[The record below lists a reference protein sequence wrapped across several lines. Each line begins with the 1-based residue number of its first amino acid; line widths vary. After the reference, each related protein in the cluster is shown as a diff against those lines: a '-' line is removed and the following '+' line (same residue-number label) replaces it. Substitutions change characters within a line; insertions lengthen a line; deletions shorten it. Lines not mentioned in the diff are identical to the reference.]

1 MKVGIIIYT
10 PAQVHFYKNIIKRLR
25 NDGHDVYVLARGYG
39 ETLDLLNELQ
49 IPHYS
54 FTKAPVS
61 RLGKAFNL
69 PIDVY
74 RAYRYLKPMNV
85 DVITGYG
92 IVNTITSRLLGA
104 TDIVYNDSEPIAA
117 PPSYTM
123 QVRIFKLL
131 TNAIITPSSF
141 RESLGG
147 KQVKV
152 DSFKEMA
159 YLHPDYYRPNDNIYA
174 LLGINKSEPYTLLR
188 FNAFDAVHDMGIKG
202 FSPGDKIELV
212 RGLEKYG
219 HVFISAEGSV
229 PEEIKPN
236 VLHTPKNRIHDVIY
250 HAKLLV
256 TDTQTMAT
264 EAALL
269 GIPTIRCNSFVGP
282 KDMGNFIEL
291 ENTYGLM
298 FNYND
303 PGKAIDKALELAA
316 IKDLAAIWQQKMNK
330 LMSNSVDI
338 NDFMAWFIE
347 NYPESFRRV
356 KEDPATQ
363 NQFRRAGA
371 VKAA

>member
-25 NDGHDVYVLARGYG
+25 NDGNEVYVLARGYG
-39 ETLDLLNELQ
+39 ETLNLLNELQ
-49 IPHYS
+49 IPYYS
-54 FTKAPVS
+54 FTKAPAS
-61 RLGKAFNL
+61 KLGKALNL
-69 PIDVY
+69 PLDVS
-74 RAYRYLKPMNV
+74 RAYRYLHARGV
-85 DVITGYG
+85 EVVTGYG
-92 IVNTITSRLLGA
+92 IINTLTSRLLGA
-104 TDIVYNDSEPIAA
+104 IDIVYNDSEPIAA

-141 RESLGG
+141 RESLGR

-159 YLHPDYYRPNDNIYA
+159 YLHPAYYQPNDNIYE
-174 LLGINKSEPYTLLR
+174 LLGINKSEPFTLLR
-188 FNAFDAVHDMGIKG
+188 FNAFDAVHDVGIKG
-202 FSPGDKIELV
+202 FSSGDKIELV
-212 RGLEKYG
+212 RELEKYG
-219 HVFISAEGSV
+219 HVFISAEGAV

-236 VLHTPKNRIHDVIY
+236 VLRIPKNRIHDVIY
-250 HAKLLV
+250 YAKLLV

-269 GIPTIRCNSFVGP
+269 GTPTIRCNSFVGP

-303 PGKAIDKALELAA
+303 TRKAINKALELVA
-316 IKDLAAIWQQKMNK
+316 IKDLDAIWQQKMNN

-338 NDFMAWFIE
+338 NDFMVWFIE
-347 NYPESFRRV
+347 NYPESFRMV
-356 KEDPATQ
+356 KKDPAMQ
-363 NQFRRAGA
+363 YQFRRSGA
-371 VKAA
+371 IKAA

>member
-1 MKVGIIIYT
+1 MNVGIIIYT

-25 NDGHDVYVLARGYG
+25 NDGNNVHVLARGYG

-49 IPHYS
+49 IPYYS

-61 RLGKAFNL
+61 KLGKALNL
-69 PIDVY
+69 PLDVY
-74 RAYRYLKPMNV
+74 RAYRYLKARNV
-85 DVITGYG
+85 TIVSGYG
-92 IVNTITSRLLGA
+92 IINTLTSRLLGA

-141 RESLGG
+141 RESLGR
-147 KQVKV
+147 KQIKV

-159 YLHPDYYRPNDNIYA
+159 YLHPAYYKPNDNIYE

-188 FNAFDAVHDMGIKG
+188 FNAFDAVHDVGIKG
-202 FSPGDKIELV
+202 FSRSDKIELV
-212 RGLEKYG
+212 RELEKYG
-219 HVFISAEGSV
+219 HVFISAEGAV
-229 PEEIKPN
+229 PEEIRSR
-236 VLHTPKNRIHDVIY
+236 VLRIPKNRIHDVIY
-250 HAKLLV
+250 YAKLFV

-291 ENTYGLM
+291 EKTYGLM
-298 FNYND
+298 FNYSDTRN
-303 PGKAIDKALELAA
+303 AINKALELAA
-316 IKDLAAIWQQKMNK
+316 IEDLGAIWQQKKNR
-330 LMSNSVDI
+330 LMSDSVDI
-338 NDFMAWFIE
+338 NNFMAWFIE
-347 NYPESFRRV
+347 NYPESFKLV
-356 KEDPATQ
+356 KKDPATQ
-363 NQFRRAGA
+363 YQFRRTGA
-371 VKAA
+371 MKVS